1 MVTSLRN
8 RLIVIGI
15 MVAISAYNLLP
26 QTKVIRVRT
35 ESGAVVDDTVRR
47 IPPKKGLDLQGGMH
61 LGLEL
66 DQSTRV
72 STDPA
77 RDLDLALTVLRK
89 RIDEFG
95 VEEPVIQKVGNDR
108 IVVELAGID
117 NPARAKAIV
126 QKAAF
131 LEFKITDETNALEKA
146 LPAMDRELYAL
157 GVTGAAGAAPPA
169 QPTAVEQLLGA
180 DSAAAGAQDS
190 TPVTGGVLSSLIL
203 PAGGAGVSATPGE
216 YMVSETAYPRVDS
229 LLRLPE
235 VARLFPRGLEYRW
248 GAEPTS
254 VGVQSYRFLYVV
266 DKDPIITGERLVD
279 AQAGVDQL
287 TQGAIVTFQL
297 DRRGGRLFGRQ
308 TQAHIGDFMAIILDG
323 RVQGRPPVIQSRID
337 RQGQITLGNKTIQE
351 ARDLALTLKAGA
363 LPVPLK
369 IVEEFQVGAS
379 LGQDAIRAG
388 IIAGAVGTVLVILIM
403 ISYYRWA
410 GVLAVTALGFYILFT
425 MGGLSMFDATLT
437 LPGLAGLVLS
447 IGIAVDANVLIF
459 ERIREELAVGKTVSL
474 AVDEG
479 FGNAMSAIIDSNV
492 STVLTALFLFQ
503 FGTGPIRGFAVTL
516 TVGVIASMITAI
528 FVTRTFFMVWLS
540 RKPAMTTLS
549 I

>member
-8 RLIVIGI
+8 RLILIGI

-26 QTKVIRVRT
+26 QTKVIRVRS
-35 ESGAVVDDTVRR
+35 ESGAVVDDTVKR

-146 LPAMDRELYAL
+146 LPAMDRELHAL
-157 GVTGAAGAAPPA
+157 GVTGAVGAAPA
-169 QPTAVEQLLGA
+169 QPSAVEQLLGA

-190 TPVTGGVLSSLIL
+190 TPATGGVLSSLIL

-235 VARLFPRGLEYRW
+235 VSRLFPRGLEYRW

-254 VGVQSYRFLYVV
+254 VGVQAYRFLYVV

-308 TQAHIGDFMAIILDG
+308 TQAHIGDFMAIVLDG

-388 IIAGAVGTVLVILIM
+388 IVAGAVGTVLVILIM
-403 ISYYRWA
+403 ISYYHWA
-410 GVLAVTALGFYILFT
+410 GVLAVAALGFYILFT

-459 ERIREELAVGKTVSL
+459 ERIREELAAGKTVSL